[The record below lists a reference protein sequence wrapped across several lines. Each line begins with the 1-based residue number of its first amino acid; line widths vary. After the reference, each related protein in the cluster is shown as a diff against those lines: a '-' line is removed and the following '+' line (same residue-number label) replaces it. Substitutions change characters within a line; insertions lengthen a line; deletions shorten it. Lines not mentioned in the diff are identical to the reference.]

1 MLARLYKIDTA
12 IVTERTVVRRF
23 REGEGAAFYRLVSD
37 NRDRITDVLPRTID
51 TVPNK
56 KDAEGYVRQKIAAW
70 LRQEEYCFGVW
81 ENESAKLIGYVKIF
95 QIDWTV
101 PSADITFFIDK
112 DFESQGFMTEVV
124 RKLIRFA
131 FEQLSIEKVRLRTAT
146 DNYATQRLAR
156 KCGLRREGD
165 LRSEYR
171 RPSGELVD
179 VMLFG
184 YTKTE
189 YEKV

>member
-12 IVTERTVVRRF
+12 IITPRTVIRRF
-23 REGEGAAFYRLVSD
+23 REGEGNAFYRLVSD
-37 NRDRITDVLPRTID
+37 NRDRLREVLPQTID
-51 TVPNK
+51 TVPTK
-56 KDAEGYVRQKIAAW
+56 KEAEGYVRRKIAAW
-70 LRQEEYCFGVW
+70 LCQEEFCFGVW
-81 ENESAKLIGYVKIF
+81 ENESAQLIGYVKIF
-95 QIDWTV
+95 HIDWSV

-112 DFESQGFMTEVV
+112 EYEGKGLMTEVV
-124 RKLIRFA
+124 RKLLRFA
-131 FEQLSIEKVRLRTAT
+131 FEQLSIEKIRLRTAM